1 MVKVV
6 FNEHELLNPVFKN
19 VHMDRN
25 PSGMSHCWGI
35 IQAAYNKWHGIQQ
48 ESMDRQES
56 GTNIEDLVSHA
67 SLLTGLA
74 LCIISIMLS
83 SAHFLVYMLKMF
95 KTYRE
100 DNVEFKF
107 IHVFKRI
114 KKCPSGTR

>member
-1 MVKVV
+1 
-6 FNEHELLNPVFKN
+6 
-19 VHMDRN
+19 MDRN

-74 LCIISIMLS
+74 LYIISIMLS